1 MGADKDEDSV
11 LSQKYKAM
19 ALVEYMRSKEKIPDI
34 GSNKG
39 REPGSHIEKPAEAE
53 EAPAEATPEEETVE
67 KEKTNEVVSAPGFK
81 NMRLSGDETNIVYL
95 ELAEFLLEK
104 SLSNL
109 SAQCLEYVTD

>member
-1 MGADKDEDSV
+1 MGADKDEDPV

-34 GSNKG
+34 GSNKA

-53 EAPAEATPEEETVE
+53 DAPAEANPEEETVE

-81 NMRLSGDETNIVYL
+81 NMRLSVDETNIVYL